1 MPAFSA
7 IAWMGCMVAAWAISM
22 SLGTGDLRTI
32 ELNASSFGL
41 HYPARLDGRSRT
53 LAGPGGVRH
62 LARGFYCHSTKAVNF
77 EHAWSGRTD
86 GRRGRAVLRS
96 RTAPASGGG
105 RRRQEPLKRLRAADW
120 AAS

>member
-41 HYPARLDGRSRT
+41 HYPARLDDARDRT
-53 LAGPGGVRH
+53 ITGDESGALC
-62 LARGFYCHSTKAVNF
+62 GFY
-77 EHAWSGRTD
+77 
-86 GRRGRAVLRS
+86 
-96 RTAPASGGG
+96 
-105 RRRQEPLKRLRAADW
+105 
-120 AAS
+120 

>member
-41 HYPARLDGRSRT
+41 HYPARLDGRGRT
-53 LAGPGGVRH
+53 LAG
-62 LARGFYCHSTKAVNF
+62 LAESGTLRGILLAHSTKAVNF
-77 EHAWSGRTD
+77 EHAWSGRMD
-86 GRRGRAVLRS
+86 GRRVKGRLAPPAAPVRAAADAAVRS
-96 RTAPASGGG
+96 R
-105 RRRQEPLKRLRAADW
+105 
-120 AAS
+120 